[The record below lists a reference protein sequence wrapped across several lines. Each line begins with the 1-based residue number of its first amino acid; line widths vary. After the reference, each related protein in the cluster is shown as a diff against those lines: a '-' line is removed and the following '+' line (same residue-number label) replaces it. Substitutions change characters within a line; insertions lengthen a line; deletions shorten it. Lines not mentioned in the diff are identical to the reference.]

1 MNLESIIEELN
12 TRKAELESRIERT
25 HKHTYQKD
33 EPVSANFSE
42 QVKQTE
48 NDGLVMALEAE
59 GVEEL
64 AQVNNALQRISDNVY
79 HSCAHCGGSIG
90 EDRLKAIPYTDSCIS
105 CANQGSSE

>member
-12 TRKAELESRIERT
+12 TRKTELESRLERT
-25 HKHTYQKD
+25 HKHIYQKD

-48 NDGLVMALEAE
+48 NDGLVMALEVE

-79 HSCAHCGGSIG
+79 HNCAHCGGSIG
-90 EDRLKAIPYTDSCIS
+90 EDRLKAIPYTDSCIN
-105 CANQGSSE
+105 CAT